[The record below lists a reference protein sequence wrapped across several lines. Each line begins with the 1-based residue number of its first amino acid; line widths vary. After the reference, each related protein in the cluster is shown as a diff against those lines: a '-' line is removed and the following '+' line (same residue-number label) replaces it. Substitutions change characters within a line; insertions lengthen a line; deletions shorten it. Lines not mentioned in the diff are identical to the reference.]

1 MKSIQNIQTKDL
13 VVQILRE
20 QILSGDLK
28 PGEELTQEDVAEKLG
43 VSRMPVREALQALT
57 QEGFLTRMRNR
68 HVCVSRMKRTQ
79 VLESFRIMA
88 VVEAEML
95 GMLEEPAVQVLL
107 NHIDETV
114 QILEEGREDRGRELE
129 LEYHWLVGELLENP
143 YLQQMLK
150 KLQEGYLSY
159 VLLKLPFIQSDRV
172 AYLRQ
177 LGDAVRIRGCSGIKD
192 ASLGYFEHL
201 ADSLLKRTAAL
212 YEERV

>member
-43 VSRMPVREALQALT
+43 VSRMPVREALQALS
-57 QEGFLTRMRNR
+57 QEGFLSRIRNR

-88 VVEAEML
+88 VVESEML
-95 GMLEEPAVQVLL
+95 GMLDEPAAQVLV
-107 NHIDETV
+107 NHIEETIK
-114 QILEEGREDRGRELE
+114 ILEQGREDRGRELE

-159 VLLKLPFIQSDRV
+159 VLLKLPFIQSERLV
-172 AYLRQ
+172 LLQQ
-177 LGDAVRIRGCSGIKD
+177 LGNAVRKRECSVIKD
-192 ASLGYFEHL
+192 VLVRYFQHL
-201 ADSLLKRTAAL
+201 ADILLSRET
-212 YEERV
+212 V

>member
-88 VVEAEML
+88 VVESEML
-95 GMLEEPAVQVLL
+95 GMLDEPAAQVLV
-107 NHIDETV
+107 NHIEETIK
-114 QILEEGREDRGRELE
+114 ILEQGREDRGRELE

-159 VLLKLPFIQSDRV
+159 VLLKLPFIQSERLV
-172 AYLRQ
+172 LLQQ
-177 LGDAVRIRGCSGIKD
+177 LGNAVRKRECSVIKD
-192 ASLGYFEHL
+192 VLVRYFQHL
-201 ADSLLKRTAAL
+201 ADILLSQAT
-212 YEERV
+212 V

>member
-1 MKSIQNIQTKDL
+1 M
-13 VVQILRE
+13 VQILRE

-88 VVEAEML
+88 VVESEML
-95 GMLEEPAVQVLL
+95 GMLDEPAAQVLV
-107 NHIDETV
+107 NHIEETIK
-114 QILEEGREDRGRELE
+114 ILEQGREDRGRELE

-159 VLLKLPFIQSDRV
+159 VLLQLPFIQSERLV
-172 AYLRQ
+172 LLQQ
-177 LGDAVRIRGCSGIKD
+177 LGNAVRKRECSVIKD
-192 ASLGYFEHL
+192 VLVRYFQHL
-201 ADSLLKRTAAL
+201 ADILLSRAT
-212 YEERV
+212 V

>member
-68 HVCVSRMKRTQ
+68 HVCVSRMKRIQ

-95 GMLEEPAVQVLL
+95 GMLDERAVQVLSA
-107 NHIDETV
+107 HIDETV
-114 QILEEGREDRGRELE
+114 KILEKGSEDKGRQME
-129 LEYHWLVGELLENP
+129 LEYHWLIGELLDNP

-159 VLLKLPFIQSDRV
+159 VLLKLPFIHSDRV
-172 AYLRQ
+172 AHLRR
-177 LGDAVRIRGCSGIKD
+177 LGDAAKEIGGLGIKD
-192 ASLGYFEHL
+192 ALLGYFEHL
-201 ADSLLKRTAAL
+201 ADSLLDRTDAL
-212 YEERV
+212 

>member
-88 VVEAEML
+88 VVESDML
-95 GMLEEPAVQVLL
+95 GMLDEPAAQVLV
-107 NHIDETV
+107 NHIEETIK
-114 QILEEGREDRGRELE
+114 ILEQGREDRGRELE

-159 VLLKLPFIQSDRV
+159 VLLKLPFIQSERLV
-172 AYLRQ
+172 LLQQ
-177 LGDAVRIRGCSGIKD
+177 LGNAVRKRECSVIKD
-192 ASLGYFEHL
+192 VLVRYFQHL
-201 ADSLLKRTAAL
+201 ADILLSRAT
-212 YEERV
+212 V

>member
-88 VVEAEML
+88 VVESEML
-95 GMLEEPAVQVLL
+95 GMLDEPAAQVLV
-107 NHIDETV
+107 NHIEETIK
-114 QILEEGREDRGRELE
+114 ILEQGREDRGRELE

-159 VLLKLPFIQSDRV
+159 VLLKLPFIQSERLV
-172 AYLRQ
+172 LLQQ
-177 LGDAVRIRGCSGIKD
+177 LGNAVRKRECSVIKD
-192 ASLGYFEHL
+192 VLVRYFQHL
-201 ADSLLKRTAAL
+201 ADILLSRAT
-212 YEERV
+212 V

>member
-88 VVEAEML
+88 VVESEML
-95 GMLEEPAVQVLL
+95 GMLDEPAAQVLV
-107 NHIDETV
+107 NHIEETIK
-114 QILEEGREDRGRELE
+114 ILEQGREDRGRELE

-159 VLLKLPFIQSDRV
+159 VLLKLPFIQSERLV
-172 AYLRQ
+172 LLQQ
-177 LGDAVRIRGCSGIKD
+177 LGNAVRMRECSVIKD
-192 ASLGYFEHL
+192 VLVRYFQHL
-201 ADSLLKRTAAL
+201 ADILLSRAT
-212 YEERV
+212 V

>member
-43 VSRMPVREALQALT
+43 VSRMPVRKALQALT

-88 VVEAEML
+88 VVESEML
-95 GMLEEPAVQVLL
+95 GMLDEPAAQVLV
-107 NHIDETV
+107 NHIEETIK
-114 QILEEGREDRGRELE
+114 ILEQGREDRGRELE

-159 VLLKLPFIQSDRV
+159 VLLKLPFIQSERLV
-172 AYLRQ
+172 LLQQ
-177 LGDAVRIRGCSGIKD
+177 LGNAVRKRECSVIKD
-192 ASLGYFEHL
+192 VLVRYFQHL
-201 ADSLLKRTAAL
+201 ADILLSRAT
-212 YEERV
+212 V

>member
-57 QEGFLTRMRNR
+57 QEGFLTRTRNR

-88 VVEAEML
+88 VVESEML
-95 GMLEEPAVQVLL
+95 GMLDEPAAQVLV
-107 NHIDETV
+107 NHIEETIK
-114 QILEEGREDRGRELE
+114 ILEQGREDRGRELE

-159 VLLKLPFIQSDRV
+159 VLLKLPFIQSERLV
-172 AYLRQ
+172 LLQQ
-177 LGDAVRIRGCSGIKD
+177 LGNAVRKRECSVIKD
-192 ASLGYFEHL
+192 VLVRYFQHL
-201 ADSLLKRTAAL
+201 ADILLSRAT
-212 YEERV
+212 V

>member
-13 VVQILRE
+13 VVQILRQ

-88 VVEAEML
+88 VVESEML
-95 GMLEEPAVQVLL
+95 GMLDEPAAQVLV
-107 NHIDETV
+107 NHIEETIK
-114 QILEEGREDRGRELE
+114 ILEQGREDRGRELE

-159 VLLKLPFIQSDRV
+159 VLLKLPFIQSERLV
-172 AYLRQ
+172 LLQQ
-177 LGDAVRIRGCSGIKD
+177 LGNAVRKRECSVIKD
-192 ASLGYFEHL
+192 VLVRYFQHL
-201 ADSLLKRTAAL
+201 ADILLSRAT
-212 YEERV
+212 V

>member
-20 QILSGDLK
+20 QIFSGDLK
-28 PGEELTQEDVAEKLG
+28 PGEELTQEDMAEKLG
-43 VSRMPVREALQALT
+43 VSRMPVREALQALI

-88 VVEAEML
+88 VVEAEMF
-95 GMLEEPAVQVLL
+95 GMLNEPAVQVLS
-107 NHIDETV
+107 NHIDETIKV
-114 QILEEGREDRGRELE
+114 LEEGREDRGRELE

-159 VLLKLPFIQSDRV
+159 VLLKLPFIQNDRV
-172 AYLRQ
+172 AHLRQ
-177 LGDAVRIRGCSGIKD
+177 LGDAVRKGEDSGIKAAWMD
-192 ASLGYFEHL
+192 YFKHL
-201 ADSLLKRTAAL
+201 ADSLLSRAA
-212 YEERV
+212 V

>member
-88 VVEAEML
+88 VVESEML
-95 GMLEEPAVQVLL
+95 GMLDEPAAQVLV
-107 NHIDETV
+107 NHIEETIK
-114 QILEEGREDRGRELE
+114 ILEQGREDRGRELE
-129 LEYHWLVGELLENP
+129 L
-143 YLQQMLK
+143 
-150 KLQEGYLSY
+150 
-159 VLLKLPFIQSDRV
+159 
-172 AYLRQ
+172 
-177 LGDAVRIRGCSGIKD
+177 
-192 ASLGYFEHL
+192 
-201 ADSLLKRTAAL
+201 
-212 YEERV
+212 

>member
-88 VVEAEML
+88 VVESELL
-95 GMLEEPAVQVLL
+95 GMLDEPAAQVLV
-107 NHIDETV
+107 NHIEETIK
-114 QILEEGREDRGRELE
+114 ILEQGREDRGRELE

-159 VLLKLPFIQSDRV
+159 VLLKLPFIQSERLV
-172 AYLRQ
+172 LLQQ
-177 LGDAVRIRGCSGIKD
+177 LGNAVRKRECSVIKD
-192 ASLGYFEHL
+192 VLVRYFQHL
-201 ADSLLKRTAAL
+201 ADILLSRAT
-212 YEERV
+212 V

>member
-57 QEGFLTRMRNR
+57 QEGFLTRMRNC

-88 VVEAEML
+88 VVESEML
-95 GMLEEPAVQVLL
+95 GMLDEPAAQVLV
-107 NHIDETV
+107 NHIEETIK
-114 QILEEGREDRGRELE
+114 ILEQGREDRGRELE

-159 VLLKLPFIQSDRV
+159 VLLKLPFIQSERLV
-172 AYLRQ
+172 LLQQ
-177 LGDAVRIRGCSGIKD
+177 LGNAVRKRECSVIKD
-192 ASLGYFEHL
+192 VLVRYFQHL
-201 ADSLLKRTAAL
+201 ADILLSRAT
-212 YEERV
+212 V

>member
-88 VVEAEML
+88 VVESEML
-95 GMLEEPAVQVLL
+95 GMLDEPAAQVLV
-107 NHIDETV
+107 NHIEETIK
-114 QILEEGREDRGRELE
+114 ILEQGREDRGRELE

-159 VLLKLPFIQSDRV
+159 VLLKLPFIQSERLV
-172 AYLRQ
+172 LLQQ
-177 LGDAVRIRGCSGIKD
+177 LGNAVRKRACSVIKD
-192 ASLGYFEHL
+192 VLVRYFQHL
-201 ADSLLKRTAAL
+201 ADILLSRET
-212 YEERV
+212 V

>member
-68 HVCVSRMKRTQ
+68 HVCVSRMKRIQ

-95 GMLEEPAVQVLL
+95 GMLDERAVQVLSA
-107 NHIDETV
+107 HIDETV
-114 QILEEGREDRGRELE
+114 KILEKGSEDKGRQME
-129 LEYHWLVGELLENP
+129 LEYHWLIGELLD
-143 YLQQMLK
+143 

-159 VLLKLPFIQSDRV
+159 VLLKLPFIHSDRV
-172 AYLRQ
+172 AHLRR
-177 LGDAVRIRGCSGIKD
+177 LGDAAKEIGGPGIKD
-192 ASLGYFEHL
+192 ALLGYFEHL
-201 ADSLLKRTAAL
+201 ADSLLDRTAAL
-212 YEERV
+212 